1 LPFFGHRRPDRRHSL
16 EPDPHLAYRIEAFRD
31 YLVFDRG
38 VAERTVQ
45 AYCGDLLRLSAFL
58 RSRGRLGPGEVDHED
73 LRAYLFHLKD
83 LGRAPTTL
91 RRTLSSIRS
100 YFTFLLEEGEVEAD
114 PSERLESP
122 RSWRR
127 LPTVLSPEEAGRLV
141 EAVSLDTPVHWRDR
155 AILELLY
162 ATGIRVSELTS
173 LKITDV
179 EPDERLITVM
189 GKGSRQRVVPF
200 GGPAAETLRR
210 YVKQVRPGLDQ
221 GLSEGFLFLNRKGT
235 PLSRMSVWTIVRGA
249 ADASG
254 IEKRVSPHTLRH
266 SFATHLLEGGADLVV
281 VQELLGHADIS
292 TTQIYTHLD
301 RSYIQDVHRT
311 FHPRR

>member
-1 LPFFGHRRPDRRHSL
+1 M
-16 EPDPHLAYRIEAFRD
+16 EPDPDVAYRIEAFRD

-45 AYCGDLLRLSAFL
+45 AYCSDVVRLSGFL
-58 RSRGRLGPGEVDHED
+58 RTRGRLAPGEVDHED

-91 RRTLSSIRS
+91 RRALSSIRS
-100 YFTFLLEEGEVEAD
+100 YFTFLLEEDELDVD

-127 LPTVLSPEEAGRLV
+127 LPTVLTPTEAGRLV
-141 EAVSLDTPVHWRDR
+141 EAVSMDSPVHWRDR

-162 ATGIRVSELTS
+162 ATGMRVSELTA
-173 LKITDV
+173 LRL
-179 EPDERLITVM
+179 PDAVLEERLVTVM
-189 GKGSRQRVVPF
+189 GKGSRQRIVPF
-200 GGPAAETLRR
+200 GGPAAEALRR
-210 YVKQVRPGLDQ
+210 YLTQVRPKLDQ
-221 GLSEGFLFLNRKGT
+221 GASEGSIFLNRRGT
-235 PLSRMSVWTIVRGA
+235 PLTRMSVWSMVKDA
-249 ADASG
+249 ADAAG
-254 IEKRVSPHTLRH
+254 IDKRVSPHTLRH